1 MPGGPG
7 AGGRSIFNIG
17 KVFPQGA
24 KDVKSKV
31 EGGGDGWKTVSSKF
45 FVGRC
50 RVRFFLDQLEK
61 GGLDDVFF
69 V

>member
-31 EGGGDGWKTVSSKF
+31 LGGRLFRRNFRRSVVF
-45 FVGRC
+45 
-50 RVRFFLDQLEK
+50 
-61 GGLDDVFF
+61 VFF
-69 V
+69 GSVVLGG

>member
-31 EGGGDGWKTVSSKF
+31 VVTVVDGVCFVRKKRSELRFFSGDGECLFGIW
-45 FVGRC
+45 
-50 RVRFFLDQLEK
+50 
-61 GGLDDVFF
+61 
-69 V
+69 